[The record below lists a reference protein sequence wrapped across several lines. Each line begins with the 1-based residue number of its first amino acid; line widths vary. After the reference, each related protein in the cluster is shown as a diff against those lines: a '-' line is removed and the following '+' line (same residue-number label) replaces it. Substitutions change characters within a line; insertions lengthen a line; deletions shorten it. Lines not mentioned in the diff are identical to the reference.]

1 MSARITSSAGS
12 SFRSSVNATAVDD
25 PATGAWLDDFF
36 AAYYRRRPVNAT
48 FIGVHDHPATL
59 PDLSERAL
67 GDTVTEMQELLRR
80 LPAPPRE
87 PLGSAQSTDRALAA
101 GFLEIQLWEYGSTHF
116 QRGNPSFYTGE
127 AIFGVLSHFLMRSAP
142 PAERVAAATGRLQAV
157 PDLLTQAKANVH
169 AAPAAWT
176 ERALRECTGATAFL
190 TSGVDALVRD
200 ERAGTPAFAEA
211 ARAAAAA
218 FDDLRSYLTN
228 ELMRHDTGR
237 YACGAEAFA
246 LLLRRGHFFERDA
259 DEIARWA
266 EDEMREAEADLEAH
280 AAEAGATTWR
290 GALALLADHHP
301 SAAGYYRRFDEVRD
315 ECRAEVE
322 RHRLITWVDRPVR
335 FVPQPAWAREA
346 APYLYFLPY
355 RSPPSF
361 GAPAQHDYLVAPID
375 AATPADRAGRILRE
389 QNDSVI
395 KLNHVVHHGSVG
407 HHFQNWHASSAA
419 SRIGR
424 VAAVDCASRLAFFCA
439 GTMAEGWATYAT
451 QLLAET
457 DLLSPLERMSARHG
471 RLRAAARAFVDV
483 RLHEGRLSLGD
494 AARLYEERVGMSA
507 AAARSE
513 AVKNSMFP
521 GAGLIY
527 LAGSDLIR
535 RLRDRVAVRQG
546 SAFELRTFHDRLL
559 KQGSLPIALIT
570 QEMLAPDQE
579 PAAPV
584 RRPGA

>member
-1 MSARITSSAGS
+1 M
-12 SFRSSVNATAVDD
+12 DD

-48 FIGVHDHPATL
+48 FTGIHEHDACL
-59 PDLSERAL
+59 PDLSERAV
-67 GDTVTEMQELLRR
+67 GDTVAEMQDLLRR
-80 LPAPPRE
+80 ARALAPDPF
-87 PLGSAQSTDRALAA
+87 GSVPSIDRALAM
-101 GFLEIQLWEYGSTHF
+101 GFLEIQTWEYGSTHF
-116 QRGNPSFYTGE
+116 HRGNPCFYTGE
-127 AIFGVLSHFLMRSAP
+127 AIFGVMSLFLTRSAP
-142 PAERVAAATGRLQAV
+142 PADRTTEATTRMKAIPG
-157 PDLLTQAKANVH
+157 LLAQAKGNVRE
-169 AAPAAWT
+169 APLAWT
-176 ERALRECTGATAFL
+176 ERAVRECTGAIAFL
-190 TSGVDALVRD
+190 TGGVDVLVRD
-200 ERAGTPAFAEA
+200 QLAGTPALAKA
-211 ARAAAAA
+211 AREAAAA
-218 FDDLRSYLTN
+218 FEDLRSHLTN

-237 YACGAEAFA
+237 YSCGAEAFA
-246 LLLRRGHFFERDA
+246 LLLRRGHFLERDA

-266 EDEMREAEADLEAH
+266 EDEMRDAEADLEAH

-375 AATPADRAGRILRE
+375 AATPPDRAGRILRE

-451 QLLAET
+451 QLLADT

-535 RLRDRVAVRQG
+535 RLRDRVAVQQG

-570 QEMLAPDQE
+570 PEMLAPDQE
-579 PAAPV
+579 PAARV
-584 RRPGA
+584 REPGA